1 MAAADHDEP
10 NSYGYNDSVLFL
22 KTYREIKVEIETVN
36 KQLWSHQRLTVTGRI
51 QAPTPLR

>member
-1 MAAADHDEP
+1 MAAADHEGA

-22 KTYREIKVEIETVN
+22 KTYREIKVEIETVS
-36 KQLWSHQRLTVTGRI
+36 KQLWSYQRLTVTGRI